1 MQKGLN
7 TSTYLIEYYFLSQA
21 CIEQVRNKPIMNKIL
36 ILALTIAV
44 VAPMPGCGQA
54 SSAAKGGSVNG
65 AAAISGPPVINA
77 AFGARMP
84 RKCNPVTHVPNEAE
98 AAALAQCASES
109 GGEAGSFRPMIYLWQ
124 NMHVQMGG
132 SRPYAF
138 KADSHHSSIDT
149 EAKVYPIRV
158 TGDQLSCTGKPT
170 CMTSHA
176 DKSEGVCYKTTF
188 GDWQCS
194 FSQVF
199 GVTKSAVELPAPTT
213 Y

>member
-1 MQKGLN
+1 MN
-7 TSTYLIEYYFLSQA
+7 RLIVGSSSSRCVRVFAVCLAATFSLAACAQSNDAQA
-21 CIEQVRNKPIMNKIL
+21 
-36 ILALTIAV
+36 AT
-44 VAPMPGCGQA
+44 
-54 SSAAKGGSVNG
+54 GGND
-65 AAAISGPPVINA
+65 ADAGPPVINP

-84 RKCNPVTHVPNEAE
+84 RKCNAVKHVPNAAE
-98 AAALAQCASES
+98 AAALSQCGTEN
-109 GGEAGSFRPMIYLWQ
+109 GGEPGAFVPMIYLWQ
-124 NMHVQMGG
+124 NLQVQMGG
-132 SRPYAF
+132 SRPYAYN
-138 KADSHHSSIDT
+138 ADSSHTGIDT
-149 EAKVYPIRV
+149 TSPVYPIRV

-176 DKSEGVCYKTTF
+176 DKSEGICYKTTF